1 VIGLSPEELVI
12 IGLRLGSIGLLYLF
26 LLLMMWLV
34 YRELHAQPERGAGLS
49 QLLVLSA
56 GASHLQAGARIP
68 LRTVNRMGREAAST
82 ILIDDPSVSLNH
94 ALLTERRG
102 SWWVRDTESTNGTY
116 LNGRPVQ
123 KDTQLRP
130 GDELQ
135 LGEARFRFVA

>member
-1 VIGLSPEELVI
+1 
-12 IGLRLGSIGLLYLF
+12 
-26 LLLMMWLV
+26 
-34 YRELHAQPERGAGLS
+34 
-49 QLLVLSA
+49 
-56 GASHLQAGARIP
+56 
-68 LRTVNRMGREAAST
+68 MGREAAST

-135 LGEARFRFVA
+135 LGEARFRFVP